1 MGRSPDRNA
10 RSNLIMRVLEG
21 QNGWDRS
28 PHNVKAGPEWVKRF
42 PNLPF
47 VRDGREETGNTRAG
61 RGTTAFDLFRSFE
74 TEVEVNWGR
83 ETVSE
88 VVRSDFLSVKT
99 DNIGDDNKLP
109 SKIELSTGLDRTLE
123 ALMEGVQNGASIPTL
138 LFCSKTE
145 ENEQGEYP
153 SPWGLVLFLDL
164 APILRQGVASIWEQP
179 EGGYGKGKAPL
190 CYYKWSSARKCG
202 GGDGGNRGDESCDY
216 GARLLHFEQ
225 SADPF
230 YDSMGRKWS
239 APDKVHYPELVI
251 SLSQLG
257 IKRSSWREIHVS
269 ELADFLEEQ
278 DWQTMSGD
286 NGTLIG

>member
-1 MGRSPDRNA
+1 MGRSGDRNA

-21 QNGWDRS
+21 VNGWNRD
-28 PHNVKAGPEWVKRF
+28 PYAVKAGETWRKRF

-47 VRDGREETGNTRAG
+47 VADGRECTGYTRAG

-74 TEVEVNWGR
+74 VHAGPNGES
-83 ETVSE
+83 TV
-88 VVRSDFLSVKT
+88 VVGSDFLSIKT
-99 DNIGDDNKLP
+99 DQIGDDNKLP

-123 ALMEGVQNGASIPTL
+123 AILEGVRNGASLPTL

-145 ENEQGEYP
+145 DDRP
-153 SPWGLVLFLDL
+153 SPYGVALFLDL
-164 APILRQGVASIWEQP
+164 APILRQGVASIDEQP
-179 EGGYGKGKAPL
+179 EGGYKKGKAPL

-225 SADPF
+225 TDVPF
-230 YDSMGRKWS
+230 YDAQGRKWT

-257 IKRSSWREIHVS
+257 IKRAHWREVHVS
-269 ELADFLEEQ
+269 DLPQFLEEQ
-278 DWQTMSGD
+278 DWAGMAGED
-286 NGTLIG
+286 ATLIG